1 MKPARGFV
9 TELVYQGAMSI
20 RAFLIALCIAVLAGP
35 PARAESVVPEPVVL
49 ESTPKPFNS
58 EGGALDGVGA
68 LAFRGALAL
77 SASDSR
83 FGGFSGLT
91 VSRDGKGLIAVTDEG
106 NWLSARL
113 RYDQRGWLAGLEDGR
128 MGALA
133 GLGDGRSRAKE
144 NWDAESLA
152 RLPDGALLVSF
163 ERDHRMWRYPGSG
176 FPLAQ
181 TPKAWP
187 VPAALVALEEN
198 GGIEALTEI
207 GDGRMLAIAEAGEEG
222 ADHVPAYLWTGETW
236 DSLTYGLH
244 QDYRPCGAAL
254 LPNGDLVVLERRFS
268 FLSGV
273 AIRLRQV
280 AVSGIV
286 PGSRLEGRLLGE
298 LRAPLLV
305 DNFEGVDARVGP
317 GGETLIYLLSDDN
330 FNALQRNLLL
340 MFALKT

>member
-1 MKPARGFV
+1 
-9 TELVYQGAMSI
+9 MSI
-20 RAFLIALCIAVLAGP
+20 RAFPITLFIAALAGS
-35 PARAESVVPEPVVL
+35 PARAEPVAPESVAPEPVAL
-49 ESTPKPFNS
+49 ESTRKPFNG

-68 LAFRGALAL
+68 LAFRGALVL
-77 SASDSR
+77 SAGDSR

-113 RYDQRGWLAGLEDGR
+113 RYDERGWLAGLEDGR

-133 GLGDGRSRAKE
+133 GPGDGRSRAKE

-163 ERDHRMWRYPGSG
+163 ERDHRIWRYPNSG
-176 FPLAQ
+176 FPLTQ

-187 VPAALVALEEN
+187 VPAAFAALEEN

-222 ADHVPAYLWTGETW
+222 ADRVPAYLWTGETW
-236 DSLTYGLH
+236 DALTYGLR
-244 QDYRPCGAAL
+244 QDYRPCGATL
-254 LPNGDLVVLERRFS
+254 LPNGDLIVLERRFS

-280 AVSGIV
+280 AVGDIV

-330 FNALQRNLLL
+330 FNVLQRNLLL
-340 MFALKT
+340 MFALNP

>member
-1 MKPARGFV
+1 
-9 TELVYQGAMSI
+9 MSI
-20 RAFLIALCIAVLAGP
+20 RAFLITLFIAALAGS
-35 PARAESVVPEPVVL
+35 PAHAEPVAPESVAL

-91 VSRDGKGLIAVTDEG
+91 VSRDGKGLIAVTDE
-106 NWLSARL
+106 
-113 RYDQRGWLAGLEDGR
+113 RGWLAGLEDGR

-133 GLGDGRSRAKE
+133 GPGDGRSRAKE

-163 ERDHRMWRYPGSG
+163 ERDHRIWRYPNSG
-176 FPLAQ
+176 FPLTQ

-187 VPAALVALEEN
+187 VPAAFAALEEN

-207 GDGRMLAIAEAGEEG
+207 GDGRMLAIAEAGEQD
-222 ADHVPAYLWTGETW
+222 ADRVPAYLWTGETW
-236 DSLTYGLH
+236 DALTYGLR
-244 QDYRPCGAAL
+244 QDYRPCGATL
-254 LPNGDLVVLERRFS
+254 LPNGDLIVLERRFS
-268 FLSGV
+268 VLSGV

-280 AVSGIV
+280 AVGDIV

-330 FNALQRNLLL
+330 FNVLQRNLLL
-340 MFALKT
+340 MFALNP